1 MKNKILKLCK
11 RLGKATVD
19 EISPILCLTNSEIYL
34 MLEGLVSEGCLNKR
48 SDGVYFYIEP
58 KPKQQKPLFLK
69 FRTKQ
74 ELELLIKCFCA
85 GLPAIKT
92 SVITE
97 LARTPI
103 TDFNAYIRRRF
114 YEIQFEELKKLYEDK
129 PYTPRIRN
137 ILDETVYFYYY
148 DKTYISEIKLKSDK
162 KEEFLPKIQDLEFR
176 KDYLK
181 HIRRVTHNMMKNHLT
196 HHIAENLLRIKNKNE
211 FIAPEL
217 INKIVLQ

>member
-19 EISPILCLTNSEIYL
+19 EISPILCLTNAEICL
-34 MLEGLVSEGCLNKR
+34 MLEGLVSEGFLNKR

-58 KPKQQKPLFLK
+58 KPKQQKPLFME

-74 ELELLIKCFCA
+74 ELDLLIKCFCA

-97 LARTPI
+97 LSEYQI
-103 TDFNAYIRRRF
+103 LSFNSYIRQRF

-129 PYTPRIRN
+129 PYTPRVLN
-137 ILDETVYFYYY
+137 ILGKTVYFYYY

-181 HIRRVTHNMMKNHLT
+181 LTRRVNHNIMKNTVT

-211 FIAPEL
+211 FIDIDTIYKL
-217 INKIVLQ
+217 IL